1 MRCPTERATRG
12 SQKWLQDV
20 VNANGSRLAD
30 LIQQSRSELAGK
42 EIVWLSPLR
51 EDEFAEYRDG
61 SFLDRLG
68 LSKHKPA
75 LRTFWPALGPQ
86 WDGLGKLTDGSAYF
100 MIEAKANISEI
111 VSNCAAKSPASLQK
125 INDSLRKTQEWIGAE
140 PHIDWTTGFYQ
151 YANRL
156 AHLYFLNKIA
166 IERAYLISLYFAH
179 DTTHKPTEMD
189 EWRGAVTLQKTLM
202 GISEPNVHN
211 FVIDV
216 FLETGKIR
224 KTLGSAAA
232 HGRTIAR
239 R

>member
-1 MRCPTERATRG
+1 MRCPAERATRG
-12 SQKWLQDV
+12 SQKWVQDV
-20 VNANGSRLAD
+20 VNANGSLLAD

-42 EIVWLSPLR
+42 EILWLSPLR

-75 LRTFWPALGPQ
+75 LRTFWPARGPQ
-86 WDGLGKLTDGSAYF
+86 WDGLGKIKDGSAYF
-100 MIEAKANISEI
+100 MIEGKANIPEI
-111 VSNCAAKSPASLQK
+111 VSSCAARSPASRQK
-125 INDSLRKTQEWIGAE
+125 ISDSLRKTQEWIGAQ

-166 IERAYLISLYFAH
+166 LERAYLIFLYFVH
-179 DTTHKPTEMD
+179 DTTHKPTEIN
-189 EWRGAVTLQKTLM
+189 EWRGALTLQKTLM
-202 GISEPNVHN
+202 GISEPNVHDLM
-211 FVIDV
+211 IGV
-216 FLETGKIR
+216 FIETGKIR
-224 KTLGSAAA
+224 SMLEPAAT
-232 HGRTIAR
+232 HGRAIAR